1 MLFFS
6 IEHASTS
13 KLLLLRMRVF
23 IGSLNSQTGARAR
36 YRERSF
42 GSFSARIH
50 VTCRLNEP
58 DEIEPWA
65 NAEAD
70 NVRRMYFLEW
80 TFLDCARLEQLARIA
95 GARMTGE

>member
-1 MLFFS
+1 
-6 IEHASTS
+6 
-13 KLLLLRMRVF
+13 MRVF

-42 GSFSARIH
+42 GSFSAHIR

-58 DEIEPWA
+58 DETEPWA

-70 NVRRMYFLEW
+70 NVRRMYFLADVSRLRA
-80 TFLDCARLEQLARIA
+80 TRAARANSRRA
-95 GARMTGE
+95 DDWRMNFSHFDPGQVVALGR